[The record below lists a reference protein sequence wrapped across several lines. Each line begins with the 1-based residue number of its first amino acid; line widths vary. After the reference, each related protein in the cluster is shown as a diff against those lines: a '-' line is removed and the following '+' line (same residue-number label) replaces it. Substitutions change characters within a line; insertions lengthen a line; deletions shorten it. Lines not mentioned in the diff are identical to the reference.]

1 MFVRTILLLLLSLS
15 APIANAQEKTPPS
28 GAPDGHK
35 PPPQAYADCKGKK
48 AGDSVQHTTPE
59 GKVAATCVESP
70 EGLVA
75 RPNDPPKHKEK
86 DSSQAGD
93 SGKGVSQDKKN

>member
-1 MFVRTILLLLLSLS
+1 MSTRTTLLPLLFLF
-15 APIANAQEKTPPS
+15 AAIAFGQQKTPP
-28 GAPDGHK
+28 AAVPHGHQ

-70 EGLVA
+70 AGLVA
-75 RPNDPPKHKEK
+75 RPNDPPQHKEK
-86 DSSQAGD
+86 SGLKSGDSS
-93 SGKGVSQDKKN
+93 SQGQKNP